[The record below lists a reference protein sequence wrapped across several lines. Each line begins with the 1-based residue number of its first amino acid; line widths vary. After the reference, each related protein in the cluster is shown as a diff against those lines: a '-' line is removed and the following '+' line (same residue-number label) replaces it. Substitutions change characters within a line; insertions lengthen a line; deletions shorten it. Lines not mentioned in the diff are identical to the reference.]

1 MSLPQLQRIYLED
14 YQDRQGL
21 SPTLELI
28 RLIASGK
35 PQTMA
40 LAREWVAR
48 KDEIGS
54 EGIDFIE
61 TILVYKLPYLT
72 REEIKAML
80 ALDDIELKQTRF
92 YQEIAEE
99 ENRKGRQEESLKLV
113 NRLLRRKF
121 GINAELRQAEQRLQ
135 MLSVEQLE
143 ELAEA
148 LLDFTQIQD
157 LKDWLG
163 FCQK

>member
-1 MSLPQLQRIYLED
+1 VEND
-14 YQDRQGL
+14 
-21 SPTLELI
+21 
-28 RLIASGK
+28 
-35 PQTMA
+35 
-40 LAREWVAR
+40 AR

-113 NRLLRRKF
+113 NR
-121 GINAELRQAEQRLQ
+121 NA
-135 MLSVEQLE
+135 
-143 ELAEA
+143 
-148 LLDFTQIQD
+148 TT
-157 LKDWLG
+157 
-163 FCQK
+163 